1 MVDINMVVDFLNVCF
16 VSWFWCVG
24 PEYADVVFLV
34 DSSDHLGTKS
44 FPFVKMFI
52 NKMISS
58 LPIDTNKYRVALAQY
73 SDMLHAEFQL
83 DTFRSRNPMLNHIRK
98 NFGFLGGSLRIGNA
112 LQEVHRTYFSGP
124 TSRRDKKQF
133 PPILVVLASAKS
145 EDDVEEASKA
155 LQRDG
160 VRIISVGMQRAS
172 EENLKTMA
180 TAQFHFNLR
189 TARDLSM
196 FSQNMTQII
205 RDAAQHRE
213 GAANDTPVE
222 GGFRAHVQK

>member
-1 MVDINMVVDFLNVCF
+1 MVEDFLNFCF
-16 VSWFWCVG
+16 VSRFWFVG

-73 SDMLHAEFQL
+73 SDMLHTEFQL

-112 LQEVHRTYFSGP
+112 LQQVHRTYFSGP
-124 TSRRDKKQF
+124 ASRRDKKQF
-133 PPILVVLASAKS
+133 PPILVVLASAES

-189 TARDLSM
+189 TARDLIM
-196 FSQNMTQII
+196 FSHNMTQII

-213 GAANDTPVE
+213 GAANDTLVK